1 MRLDT
6 LYVTDLDGTLFDP
19 TSSVSDES
27 VKILNSLIDRGAMI
41 TYATARTPATVQ
53 PLLSRIRQAHTP
65 SGRAIPAI
73 VMTGAAYW
81 DRNPGEYVYTRFISR
96 EGTQLIREALAEEN
110 INAFEYTLGERGIL
124 NVYHSAKLTTR
135 EDNFYQERRH
145 LTLKRFHLGQHPS
158 DNEPTVLF
166 FGIASPEKAERLCS
180 GLRRLGLCSPNW
192 YLDIFNPGVAL
203 IDIYAPDCSK
213 SFAVKDLADKLG
225 CTRTVVFGDN
235 LNDIPMLEVADLAVA
250 MENAD
255 PAAKEAA
262 DVVIGPNTR
271 PSVARFIAED
281 FEG

>member
-19 TSSVSDES
+19 SSSVSDES
-27 VKILNSLIDRGAMI
+27 VKILNGLIDRGAMI
-41 TYATARTPATVQ
+41 TFATARTPATVQ

-65 SGRAIPAI
+65 SGRPIPAI

-81 DRNPGEYVYTRFISR
+81 DREAAEYLYTRFISR
-96 EGTQLIREALAEEN
+96 HGTQTIREALKKEG
-110 INAFEYTLGERGIL
+110 INAFEYTLGRTGIL

-135 EDNFYQERRH
+135 EDAFYQERRR
-145 LTLKRFHLGQHPS
+145 LPLKRFHIGQTTS
-158 DNEPTVLF
+158 DSEMTVLF
-166 FGIASPEKAERLCS
+166 FAISTPEKAERVCNE
-180 GLRRLGLCSPNW
+180 LRALDICSPNW

-213 SFAVKDLADKLG
+213 SSAVLDVAKESG
-225 CTRTVVFGDN
+225 CTRKVVFGDN
-235 LNDIPMLEVADLAVA
+235 LNDIPMMKVADLAVA

-255 PAAKEAA
+255 PAVKEIA

-271 PSVARFIAED
+271 PSVAEFIAAD
-281 FEG
+281 FGA